1 MLGFGLLFVRQRYG
15 GGALVA
21 KLAENL
27 SLDKKHHE
35 ILMMRRMFGGRVA
48 QAILRIAKHA
58 R

>member
-1 MLGFGLLFVRQRYG
+1 MLGFGLLFVRQRG

-35 ILMMRRMFGGRVA
+35 ILMMRRVFGGRVA